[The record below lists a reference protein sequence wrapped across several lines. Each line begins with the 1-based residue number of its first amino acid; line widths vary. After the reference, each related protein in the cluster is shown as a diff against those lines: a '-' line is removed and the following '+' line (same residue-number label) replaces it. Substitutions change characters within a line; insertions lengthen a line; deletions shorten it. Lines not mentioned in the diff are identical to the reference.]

1 MWEILRDNWLLFL
14 IGQYPNGPMGGLVIT
29 IALALAGLALAF
41 PLALL
46 VALARIGRY
55 RPLRLVAAGLVHTV
69 RGTPLIMVVFWAYF
83 LLPVLI
89 GHTIS
94 GFATMV
100 GAIVIYESAYIGE
113 VIRAGIEAIPR
124 GQEEAAKALGLSY
137 VRTMALVILP
147 QALLDMLPSLISQ
160 FVSII
165 KETSLGYTIS
175 VNEMT
180 FAAAQVNSVLLTKP
194 VQVFSILALTYF
206 VLCFLLTQTAR
217 FVDRRIAL
225 RRAGVMRPRRE
236 VAPARLDAAVM
247 PVRGEAAP

>member
-1 MWEILRDNWLLFL
+1 MWDILRDNWLLFL
-14 IGQYPNGPMGGLVIT
+14 IGQYPHGPMGGLVIT
-29 IALALAGLALAF
+29 IALALCGLVLAF

-46 VALARIGRY
+46 VALARISPY

-94 GFATMV
+94 GFTTMV

-113 VIRAGIEAIPR
+113 VIRAGIEAVPR
-124 GQEEAAKALGLSY
+124 GQEEAAKSLGLGY
-137 VRTMALVILP
+137 VKVMGLVILP
-147 QALLDMLPSLISQ
+147 QALLDMLPSLIGQ

-206 VLCFLLTQTAR
+206 VLCFMLTQSAR
-217 FVDRRIAL
+217 FLDRRIAL
-225 RRAGVMRPRRE
+225 RRAGITAPRRGA
-236 VAPARLDAAVM
+236 APAPLAAIA
-247 PVRGEAAP
+247 PLRGEAAP

>member
-29 IALALAGLALAF
+29 IALALCGLALSF
-41 PLALL
+41 PLALI
-46 VALARIGRY
+46 VALARITPF
-55 RPLRLVAAGLVHTV
+55 RPVRLVAAGLVHTV

-100 GAIVIYESAYIGE
+100 GAIVVYESAYIGE

-124 GQEEAAKALGLSY
+124 GQSEAAKSLGLGY
-137 VRTMALVILP
+137 GKTMALIILP
-147 QALLDMLPSLISQ
+147 QALVDMLPSLIGQ

-217 FVDRRIAL
+217 YADRRIAL
-225 RRAGVMRPRRE
+225 RRAGVTQPRAAG
-236 VAPARLDAAVM
+236 APARLDAAVM

>member
-1 MWEILRDNWLLFL
+1 MWEIVRDNWLLFL
-14 IGQYPNGPMGGLVIT
+14 IGQYPHGPMGGLVIT
-29 IALALAGLALAF
+29 IALALCGLCLAF

-46 VALARIGRY
+46 VALARVSPL
-55 RPLRLVAAGLVHTV
+55 RPLRLAAAALVHIV

-89 GHTIS
+89 GHTIG

-113 VIRAGIEAIPR
+113 VIRAGIEAVPR
-124 GQEEAAKALGLSY
+124 GQSEAARALGLGYKRS
-137 VRTMALVILP
+137 MGLVILP
-147 QALLDMLPSLISQ
+147 QALLDMLPSLIGQ

-217 FVDRRIAL
+217 FLDRRIAL
-225 RRAGVMRPRRE
+225 RRAG
-236 VAPARLDAAVM
+236 A
-247 PVRGEAAP
+247 VRGGPRAAAATSMRR